1 MDRDNNFEK
10 KIKQKLEE
18 VHTPYTEDAWAA
30 FAPMLDAT
38 VPTVPWWR
46 RWFMPYAYST
56 LLFMLAWLLFPTKKQ
71 SDSNYSNDSI
81 LLSENKIDTV
91 VLRNTVYII
100 DTLYVY
106 RTVVVSQESRQVVL
120 QEEASD
126 NLTSALATIQVQE
139 AKESVQKDLDYDS
152 LKSSDSTLPTRI
164 PTVSSQKS
172 LTNEAD
178 SKDVKVNEV
187 AGEKG
192 SSSSI
197 ISKDSTAV
205 IQNGYP
211 NVRSSTILAAPSV
224 APEENF
230 VMKLEKELVIGDTSN
245 LTNSY
250 DESKQKPF
258 FNVEA
263 GLSLLVPVSRNI
275 DYYVSSTQSIQ
286 LGLEWESGWGIYA
299 GAIRNSMKGE
309 IDDDDI
315 PSYPQAILAQ
325 LPGRP
330 SDISIIDEIY
340 VTNHQWF
347 FPLELRWRSLYYSGF
362 SFESSIA
369 VVGNL
374 LRKQEFQYEFEER
387 LGIDDQFET
396 LQKNQ
401 FGISHLKIGIG
412 TNYLLSQ
419 RMGMYLRSHYWL
431 PTSGTGLLQN
441 RVHGMEI
448 GVGLNYFFGK

>member
-18 VHTPYTEDAWAA
+18 VHTPYKEDAWAA
-30 FAPMLDAT
+30 FTPMLDVA
-38 VPTVPWWR
+38 VPTIPWWR

-56 LLFMLAWLLFPTKKQ
+56 LLFLLAWFLFPTKKQ

-91 VLRNTVYII
+91 VLRDTVYII
-100 DTLYVY
+100 DTLYIY
-106 RTVVVSQESRQVVL
+106 KTVVVSQESRKIVQ
-120 QEEASD
+120 QEEARD
-126 NLTSALATIQVQE
+126 NSNNTVAKIQVQE
-139 AKESVQKDLDYDS
+139 TRESTQKDSTYSAEKNNDS
-152 LKSSDSTLPTRI
+152 NLAARI
-164 PTVSSQKS
+164 PTVSNQKP
-172 LTNEAD
+172 LTNEEV
-178 SKDVKVNEV
+178 SRDVKVYQV
-187 AGEKG
+187 GGEQV

-197 ISKDSTAV
+197 VSSDSTAL
-205 IQNGYP
+205 IQSGYP

-245 LTNSY
+245 LINSY
-250 DESKQKPF
+250 DKSKHKPF
-258 FNVEA
+258 FNLEA

-286 LGLEWESGWGIYA
+286 LGLEWVSGWGIYA

-315 PSYPQAILAQ
+315 PNFPQATLAQ

-374 LRKQEFQYEFEER
+374 LRKQDFQYEFEER

-396 LQKNQ
+396 LKKNQ

-448 GVGLNYFFGK
+448 GIGLNYFFGK